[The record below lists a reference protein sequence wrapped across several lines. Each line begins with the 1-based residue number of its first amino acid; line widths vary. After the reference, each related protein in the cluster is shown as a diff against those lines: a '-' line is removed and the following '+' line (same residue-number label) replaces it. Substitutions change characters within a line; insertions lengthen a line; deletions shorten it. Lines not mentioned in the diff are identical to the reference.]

1 MDKIDFLWHRR
12 ALILKEIEITLGLK
26 DTSPHKIL
34 SEATKIIKENESKK
48 RNIEFLLKALKNV
61 RMELFKEWK
70 ARFAGV
76 FNRAER
82 KFGQEGAAI
91 LEEKLLQCIDH
102 CNIGQ
107 ENTFVAFFGKYA
119 LRGFSEIEDERMGQ
133 GFSISRKKKLLL
145 RKINKICS
153 LEEEPIEKI
162 AREVGE
168 DIRTIKELMAVRIR
182 KCEYPEDDGTHN
194 LAICDDTPESILIAK
209 EEIREEKIRR
219 HKAQKEREQV
229 QTQRKEKEV
238 RFWWDLPLK
247 TVEKTNF

>member
-26 DTSPHKIL
+26 DASPHKIL
-34 SEATKIIKENESKK
+34 SEATRIIKENESQK
-48 RNIEFLLKALKNV
+48 RIEFLLKALKNV

-82 KFGQEGAAI
+82 KFGQEGVAI

-133 GFSISRKKKLLL
+133 GFSIPRKKKLLL

-194 LAICDDTPESILIAK
+194 LATYDTPESILIAK

-229 QTQRKEKEV
+229 QTQRKEV

-247 TVEKTNF
+247 RIEKTNF